1 MQGCG
6 IASHLLDVLER
17 IAKENEF
24 TTFSAT
30 VLRENTA
37 MIHVFKKRYPHA
49 ETNISGGGEILI
61 VMNFDPKVTKGK
73 GTERTA
79 AAGREDP

>member
-24 TTFSAT
+24 TAFSAT

-37 MIHVFKKRYPHA
+37 MIHVFKKHYPHA
-49 ETNISGGGEILI
+49 EINLSGGGELLL
-61 VMNFDPKVTKGK
+61 VMNFDPKGTDGK
-73 GTERTA
+73 
-79 AAGREDP
+79 AAGNTLAGSSTS